1 MSGGA
6 DTKKVVI
13 SALAGNLA
21 IAACKFVAAFLSG
34 SPATL
39 AEAVHSVA
47 DSGNQLLLLVGIH
60 LAKKPPDER
69 YPFGRATEL
78 YFWPFVVA
86 LILFSVGGA
95 FGIYEGAQH
104 FFHSSD
110 AEPART
116 IHFTLAGHAIAFPS
130 NWLNYAVLGA
140 SFFFES
146 LSFRVAY
153 REFKLLA
160 KGRPL
165 LEAILSARDPTIPL
179 VLVEDLTA
187 LVGLGIAL
195 AAVVLHGLTGHDFWD
210 SLGSV
215 VIGLLLTVVAWVLA
229 KITHRLLIG
238 FSASEEDQ
246 AKALAISEATPGVV
260 RVTQLLAIHL
270 GPDVILLTIK
280 VAFAPDMNAAGIED
294 VTNEIERRLRAA
306 LPKMKKIF
314 IEVDAHGDMRG
325 VEAARALL
333 QSKKDLLDDVA
344 PAEKDEPAEQED
356 A

>member
-1 MSGGA
+1 MSAA
-6 DTKKVVI
+6 DSKKVVV

-21 IAACKFVAAFLSG
+21 IAVCKFAAAFLSG

-95 FGIYEGAQH
+95 FGIYEGGQH
-104 FFHSSD
+104 LFGSHD
-110 AEPART
+110 ADHARVLSFT
-116 IHFTLAGHAIAFPS
+116 IAGRAIALPS
-130 NWLNYAVLGA
+130 SWLNYAVLGA
-140 SFFFES
+140 SFLFES

-153 REFKLLA
+153 REFKLMA

-165 LEAILSARDPTIPL
+165 VEAILSARDPTIPL

-195 AAVVLHGLTGHDFWD
+195 LAVVLRGLTGHQFWD
-210 SLGSV
+210 ALGSF
-215 VIGLLLTVVAWVLA
+215 VIGILLTVVAWVLA

-238 FSASEEDQ
+238 FSASPEDQ
-246 AKALAISEATPGVV
+246 AKALAITEATPGVV

-270 GPDVILLTIK
+270 GPEVILLTVK
-280 VAFAPDMNAAGIED
+280 VAFEPGKTAQEIED

-306 LPKMKKIF
+306 VPKMKKIF
-314 IEVDAHGDMRG
+314 VEVDAHGDMRG

-333 QSKKDLLDDVA
+333 ERKKELLEDLEA
-344 PAEKDEPAEQED
+344 AAEPGEKAQ
-356 A
+356 